1 MSDSPT
7 DEQLLRRF
15 LAEREESALG
25 ELAGRYEQRMLG
37 LARGMMGGD
46 RSRAM
51 DAVQETWM
59 RIIRYGSS
67 FNGHASFGTWA
78 YRILVNECHRLRK
91 RAEREAKAADQTVE
105 QSTNDSDRQE
115 TDKSDAMESM
125 RSLMAGIADA
135 KRDVLL
141 LCYHH
146 GLTHAQAADIL
157 EIPLGT
163 LKSRLNAALEELREQ
178 LRGKGES

>member
-25 ELAGRYEQRMLG
+25 ELAARYEQRMLG

-59 RIIRYGSS
+59 RIIRYGTS
-67 FNGHASFGTWA
+67 FNGKASFGTWA
-78 YRILVNECHRLRK
+78 YRILVNECHRLRT
-91 RAEREAKAADQTVE
+91 RAERETKPTDQTSDE
-105 QSTNDSDRQE
+105 STEDSDRRAAD
-115 TDKSDAMESM
+115 TLDALASM
-125 RSLMAGIADA
+125 RDLIAGMTDA

-146 GLTHAQAADIL
+146 GVTHAQAADML

-163 LKSRLNAALEELREQ
+163 LKSRLNAALEELRAR